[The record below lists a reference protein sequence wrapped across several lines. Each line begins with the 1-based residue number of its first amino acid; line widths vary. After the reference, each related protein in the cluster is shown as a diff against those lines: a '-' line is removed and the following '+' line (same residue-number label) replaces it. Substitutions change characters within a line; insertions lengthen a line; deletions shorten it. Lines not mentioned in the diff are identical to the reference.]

1 MTCMSWLAPAA
12 LLTVTLLN
20 ASPAFADDVPRLDV
34 GATCRAGAQAYP
46 GGGGEKACLDD
57 EQDARTTL
65 AKQWSQYSAESRR
78 RCTQM
83 VSDIPGTQS
92 YIELLSCLEMAKD
105 AQGLPKDK
113 L

>member
-1 MTCMSWLAPAA
+1 MTRIDWLTQTA
-12 LLTVTLLN
+12 LLAVVLLT
-20 ASPAFADDVPRLDV
+20 ASPAFADDVPKLDV
-34 GATCRAGAQAYP
+34 GATCRAGAEAYP
-46 GGGGEKACLDD
+46 GGGGEKACLAD

-65 AKQWSQYSAESRR
+65 TQQWSQYSAESRR

-92 YIELLSCLEMAKD
+92 YIELLSCLEMARD